1 SGKICAAKIETSGS
15 TGNIISHLGRKH
27 KIYEYSI
34 PLKATSSLKQI
45 KIDHYTILSDSL
57 SQMTQDQ
64 HKYLE
69 TLLFEWLIL
78 DFQLLYLLKSP
89 SFQNPEEKSDLQMV
103 FYKDAIRDLLEILG
117 PFAELTEKLEVQ
129 NINVDL
135 EINDNAFEEYQFEE
149 VNENNEPEAK

>member
-1 SGKICAAKIETSGS
+1 KETNIFEKSEEKTDSLNIQVKSKGDSKFRNSGKICAAKIETSGS

-89 SFQNPEEKSDLQMV
+89 SFRKFIYALNKN
-103 FYKDAIRDLLEILG
+103 F
-117 PFAELTEKLEVQ
+117 ELSTDKE
-129 NINVDL
+129 
-135 EINDNAFEEYQFEE
+135 F
-149 VNENNEPEAK
+149 